1 MLRIPAIA
9 QLILSQTAATAAAT
23 IQPFNLSPSDFDGV
37 TFELNVT
44 AVTGTSPTL
53 DVYIQTQDSAG
64 NWRDVVH
71 FTQITASSASRYY
84 AEITP
89 GSGDRY
95 IGAVTSTGISA
106 GTLGVGILTNNLRAV
121 SQIGGTTPTFTYT
134 LQAYLSAQS
143 GRT

>member
-9 QLILSQTAATAAAT
+9 QQILTQTAATAAAT
-23 IQPFNLSPSDFDGV
+23 IQPFILSPSDFDGV

-53 DVYIQTQDSAG
+53 DLFIQTQDTDG
-64 NWRDVVH
+64 NWRDCVH

-84 AEITP
+84 ASLTP
-89 GSGDRY
+89 GSSDRY
-95 IGAVTSTGISA
+95 IGAITTTSISA
-106 GTLGVGILTNNLRAV
+106 ATLGVGLLTNNLRAV
-121 SQIGGTTPTFTYT
+121 ANLGGTSPAFTYT
-134 LQAYLSAQS
+134 LRAYLSAQS